1 MKAKIAALAATTAL
15 LVALVPTAFAA
26 EISRDEYKAA
36 VEPICKA
43 NTKAIQKTLKGVEA
57 GVKKNKLKAQAPKL
71 AKAGKQM
78 KQTYNKLKAQP
89 QPTADEAK
97 LAKWLGYIKQEANLF
112 TKLSKQAKKEQK
124 GAFSSTRS
132 KMDSIAN
139 KANVEVLSFNFKDCK
154 VDPSSLT

>member
-1 MKAKIAALAATTAL
+1 MKHKIAALAATASL
-15 LVALVPTAFAA
+15 LACLVPSAFAA
-26 EISRDEYKAA
+26 EISRDEYKSA

-57 GVKKNKLKAQAPKL
+57 GVKRNKLKAQSGKL
-71 AKAGKQM
+71 AKAGRQM

-97 LAKWLGYIKQEANLF
+97 LRKWLGYIKQEADLF
-112 TKLSKQAKKEQK
+112 TKLSKLAKKEKK
-124 GAFSSTRS
+124 GPFSSTRS
-132 KMDSIAN
+132 KMDTIAN
-139 KANVEVLSFNFKDCK
+139 KANVEVLSFSFKDCK